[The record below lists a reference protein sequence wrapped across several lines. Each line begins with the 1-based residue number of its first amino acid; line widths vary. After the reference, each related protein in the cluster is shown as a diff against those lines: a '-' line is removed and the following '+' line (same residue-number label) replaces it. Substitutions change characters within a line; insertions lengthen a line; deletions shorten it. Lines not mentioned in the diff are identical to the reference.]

1 MAGGK
6 GKGESTR
13 VRRRRIP
20 QKGLNQLVKLR
31 SREQRTA
38 LTIGRNLN
46 MYIICNT
53 LILSTIENISSSV
66 LLVM

>member
-1 MAGGK
+1 MAGEK

-13 VRRRRIP
+13 VRRMP

-38 LTIGRNLN
+38 LTTGRNLN

-66 LLVM
+66 LLVRM